1 MTQQQVL
8 LAVSEGVATITL
20 NRPEV
25 MNAMDGDTMIQLRA
39 ATELVQQD
47 PAVRVV
53 VLRGAGAAF
62 CAGGD
67 VASFHATIDTLPTH
81 IQRLG
86 REMHFA
92 FWALR
97 RSAKPVLAVV
107 HGAVAGA
114 GFSLLCAADLAIAA
128 DQTKFT
134 LAYANIGAS
143 PDGGSSHFLPR
154 LVGYKRAIQLAML
167 PDAFDATTA
176 LDYGLVNWVVPADQL
191 AQEAQRIIER
201 LSKGPTTAYGEAK
214 RLMNA
219 SFDRGMEAQMED
231 ELVAFAKCARTQD
244 LREGVSAFV
253 QKRKPTFKGN

>member
-1 MTQQQVL
+1 MTQQRVL
-8 LAVSEGVATITL
+8 LAIDEGVASISL

-25 MNAMDGDTMIQLRA
+25 MNAMDGDMMIQLRA

-67 VASFHATIDTLPTH
+67 VASFHEMIDTLPTS

-97 RSAKPVLAVV
+97 RSPKPVVAVV

-128 DQTKFT
+128 AETKFT

-154 LVGYKRAIQLAML
+154 LVGYKRAIQLALL
-167 PDAFDATTA
+167 PDAFDAATA
-176 LDYGLVNWVVPADQL
+176 LNYGLVNWVVPVEQL
-191 AQEAQRIIER
+191 AQESERIVAR
-201 LSKGPTTAYGEAK
+201 LAKGPTIAYGEAK
-214 RLMNA
+214 RLLNA
-219 SFDRGMEAQMED
+219 SFDRGMESQMED

-244 LREGVSAFV
+244 LREGVAAFV
-253 QKRKPTFKGN
+253 QKRKPTFRGN